1 MNWNDFFK
9 SIKNK
14 EYVLRLESFLNE
26 EYKNKVIYPPK
37 ELIFNA
43 FTLTPLED
51 VKVVIL
57 GQDPYHEV
65 NQAMGLAFSVP
76 EGIKLPPSLINIF
89 KEIQNEYHTNLNIN
103 NGDLTYLAKQGVLL
117 LNPIL
122 TVEEGRPL
130 SHKCKEYD
138 LFFKDLMNYL
148 NNLDQPICFM
158 LWGGNAKKYKNYL
171 NNNKH
176 LILEANH
183 PSPLSANR
191 GGWFNNNHFILCN
204 EYLKKNNLKEIEW
217 LPYK

>member
-148 NNLDQPICFM
+148 DNLDQPICFM

-171 NNNKH
+171 NNKH